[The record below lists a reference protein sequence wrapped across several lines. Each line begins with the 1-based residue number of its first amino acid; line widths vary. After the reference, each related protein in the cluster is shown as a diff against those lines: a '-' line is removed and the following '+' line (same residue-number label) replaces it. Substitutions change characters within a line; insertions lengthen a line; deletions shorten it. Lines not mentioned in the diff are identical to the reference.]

1 MEIARKYHSRGI
13 SVHKERLHV
22 DNVKRTTNCKKKKT
36 RGCVGVQFLSTKI
49 WKEGAAD
56 IWTFPTLE
64 IARYSSEP
72 TYTASDSVSVPL
84 CSLWHFS
91 SANFFIVFV
100 MTSFC
105 RRKEQW
111 CGCMF
116 SSIFVHV
123 MGFCSSPAWCSV
135 VGFNSELYMS
145 IALIHLLFW
154 NLLASIELAQG
165 AAAGLKRRL

>member
-1 MEIARKYHSRGI
+1 MLFGSLL
-13 SVHKERLHV
+13 VW
-22 DNVKRTTNCKKKKT
+22 
-36 RGCVGVQFLSTKI
+36 FLSTEI
-49 WKEGAAD
+49 WKEWNAD
-56 IWTFPTLE
+56 IWKFPTLE

-72 TYTASDSVSVPL
+72 TYTASDSVSLPF
-84 CSLWHFS
+84 CSLWQVS

-105 RRKEQW
+105 RRQEQW
-111 CGCMF
+111 CGRMF

-135 VGFNSELYMS
+135 FGFNSELYMS

-154 NLLASIELAQG
+154 NLLASIELPQG
-165 AAAGLKRRL
+165 LLPARSVFIDEDRYTNTSVGIKQRQLSLRVAIQMNSTKESLH